1 MLQGENHRESP
12 LYPFLPAEFTLRVS
26 DSLGLGSGV
35 GLGIYISDKFPD
47 DAGCCW
53 FRDHTWRASVLPHY
67 LKNVKNR
74 KEREEGHKCI
84 DSHPGWSREAS
95 EDWTSSPAGCRSA
108 ASLVSL
114 CPLSSGLF
122 SAPYLPITSVPLT
135 GLKPLRNASFCLS
148 FSLQMPVLSLE
159 MSCQIR
165 SQISQDYPSKC
176 R

>member
-1 MLQGENHRESP
+1 M
-12 LYPFLPAEFTLRVS
+12 
-26 DSLGLGSGV
+26 
-35 GLGIYISDKFPD
+35 GLGICIRDKFPD
-47 DAGCCW
+47 AAWCCGSGTT
-53 FRDHTWRASVLPHY
+53 HGETVLLHY

-95 EDWTSSPAGCRSA
+95 EGGACGLQLGCLSCFPRPSELRP
-108 ASLVSL
+108 LVS
-114 CPLSSGLF
+114 
-122 SAPYLPITSVPLT
+122 APSLPITSASLA
-135 GLKPLRNASFCLS
+135 GLKPLGNASFCLS

-165 SQISQDYPSKC
+165 SQISQEYPSKC

>member
-1 MLQGENHRESP
+1 MRITGNHHFTPFSP
-12 LYPFLPAEFTLRVS
+12 EFTLRVS
-26 DSLGLGSGV
+26 DSLGLGAEV

-53 FRDHTWRASVLPHY
+53 FRDHTWRASVLPHF

-84 DSHPGWSREAS
+84 DSHPGWPREAS
-95 EDWTSSPAGCRSA
+95 EGPAGCRSA

-122 SAPYLPITSVPLT
+122 SAPYLPITSVPLA